1 MVAPHW
7 ARFGIEVTT
16 NNVPTICSFGAVFSN
31 AAPALGA
38 RFGLDPARDEEG
50 NWTGDYVRLRFIAL
64 ASGPRYRV
72 KNIRPPTA
80 ISVRANTRRSQ
91 TSGISCAPTAPK

>member
-31 AAPALGA
+31 AALHWVRDLASTL
-38 RFGLDPARDEEG
+38 RDEEG

-64 ASGPRYRV
+64 ASGRV
-72 KNIRPPTA
+72 T
-80 ISVRANTRRSQ
+80 
-91 TSGISCAPTAPK
+91 G